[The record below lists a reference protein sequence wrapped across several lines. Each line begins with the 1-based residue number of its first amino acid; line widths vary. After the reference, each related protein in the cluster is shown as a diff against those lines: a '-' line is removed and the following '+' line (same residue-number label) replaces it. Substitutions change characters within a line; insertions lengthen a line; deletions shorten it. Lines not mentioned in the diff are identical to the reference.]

1 MNGGGLFTVE
11 EWFERSFG
19 SDYMVV
25 YKHRDWED
33 AVREVR
39 SMMGLLN
46 LASGSE
52 VVDVGCGMGRHAL
65 ALADMGYRVTGVD
78 LSETLL
84 RHAALHDVDG
94 RVSWLQGDMR
104 KLPLAD
110 GRFGATVNFFT
121 SFGYFATE
129 EEDTEVLRELRR
141 VLQPNGRFLI
151 DYLNP
156 LYVARHL
163 VPYSERVDEETG
175 WTIQERREIS
185 DGAVVK
191 RIRIAEPDGTERT
204 YTERVRLYALEWFE
218 ESLLRS
224 GLRLE
229 KVFGDYDGAAYDK
242 GCSARLIVTGSV
254 TA

>member
-1 MNGGGLFTVE
+1 VT

-25 YKHRDWED
+25 YKHRDWEH

-39 SMMGLLN
+39 SMMGLLE
-46 LASGSE
+46 LAAGSE
-52 VVDVGCGMGRHAL
+52 VLDVGCGMGRHAL

-84 RHAALHDVDG
+84 RHAAARDADG
-94 RVSWLQGDMR
+94 QVTWLQGDMR
-104 KLPLAD
+104 KLPLPD
-110 GRFGATVNFFT
+110 GSFAATVNFFT

-129 EEDTEVLRELRR
+129 EENTQVLRELRR
-141 VLQPNGRFLI
+141 VLKPGGKFLI
-151 DYLNP
+151 DFLNP
-156 LYVARHL
+156 VHVADHL
-163 VPYSERVDEETG
+163 VPYSERMDEETG
-175 WTIQERREIS
+175 WTIQESREIEG
-185 DGAVVK
+185 GAVVK

-204 YTERVRLYALEWFE
+204 YTERVRLYAREWFE
-218 ESLLRS
+218 ESLKRA

-242 GCSARLIVTGSV
+242 DRSARLIVTGSV
-254 TA
+254 MA